1 MNIQI
6 NNTRELKSLYLLK
19 NIRKLELFFKNPISC
34 GVFVTCATLQPNLRI
49 DTNEKFLTNNLK
61 INKVSNKLIK
71 IIFQDFSK
79 EIVKNL
85 LSGPIYLIED
95 DLNDLLSHNKL
106 NTILQYK
113 NFTFRFFYINQ
124 QLYRS
129 EEIFP
134 LLEAKNL
141 SLKDTIFTLKNKKIL
156 LF

>member
-95 DLNDLLSHNKL
+95 DLIL
-106 NTILQYK
+106 NRTSMKKFGLK
-113 NFTFRFFYINQ
+113 VG
-124 QLYRS
+124 
-129 EEIFP
+129 EIMLFM
-134 LLEAKNL
+134 
-141 SLKDTIFTLKNKKIL
+141 KKSK
-156 LF
+156 